1 MSSVTSYFC
10 SNYSIK
16 IGEQM
21 LKKVLAISTVLL
33 ILGSQGAEAAT
44 KVTVVNSKKI
54 STKNG
59 LVTLTLSKLPKDN
72 GIYISQCM
80 AIKEGETAPTACN
93 PAAGSKLWISNV
105 PADIKMGAKPAK
117 GKLTLKVDK
126 YFEKGDCIHTK
137 CILFVTNDHNAA
149 ADRSEDQAI
158 PFKFSGLNL
167 F

>member
-1 MSSVTSYFC
+1 MFK
-10 SNYSIK
+10 K
-16 IGEQM
+16 I
-21 LKKVLAISTVLL
+21 LAISTVLL
-33 ILGSQGAEAAT
+33 ILGSQCAQAAS
-44 KVTVVNSKKI
+44 KITVVNSKKI

-59 LVTLTLSKLPKDN
+59 LVTLTLSNLPKTN

-80 AIKEGETAPTACN
+80 AIKEGETTPPACN
-93 PAAGSKLWISNV
+93 PAAKSKLWISNV

-137 CILFVTNDHNAA
+137 CILYVTNDHNAS
-149 ADRSEDQAI
+149 ADRSEDQVI
-158 PFKFSGLNL
+158 PFKFSGMNL

>member
-1 MSSVTSYFC
+1 MFK
-10 SNYSIK
+10 K
-16 IGEQM
+16 I
-21 LKKVLAISTVLL
+21 LAISTVLL
-33 ILGSQGAEAAT
+33 ILGSQSAQAAS
-44 KVTVVNSKKI
+44 KITVVNSKKI

-59 LVTLTLSKLPKDN
+59 LVTLTLSNLPKTN

-80 AIKEGETAPTACN
+80 AIKEGETTPPACN
-93 PAAGSKLWISNV
+93 PAAKSKLWISNV

-117 GKLTLKVDK
+117 GKLILKVDK

-137 CILFVTNDHNAA
+137 CILYVTNDHNAS

-158 PFKFSGLNL
+158 PFKFSGINL